1 MRTRTIRRLI
11 LLGLLSLVGIIV
23 VQIFWTNRA
32 EHVLKETRV
41 VQEREFREEQKR
53 FNDRVIIALT
63 NVAEKIL
70 SLNND
75 NSEAYNVVKQLR
87 SNYFVVQINDTL
99 HPYLL
104 ESLLKREFNRRNIKE
119 DFEYGIYDCFTDSV
133 VYGNYI
139 TFEKKEISE
148 DSLHASK
155 APQVKFENDG
165 HYFSVYFPAIAA
177 FNETS
182 KEENSLYGWIF
193 ASLVI
198 LLVLGFFVY
207 SVFVVLQQKRLAE
220 IKNDFINNM
229 THELK
234 TPISTIALS
243 GEVLLK
249 PDIKNDPDR
258 ITQYARIIKQENIR
272 LENLVERVLQLAS
285 LEKEKIQLKKSPIN
299 VHSIIQECFMNFS
312 PTVEASSGKIHINLH
327 AEKFEIEA
335 DKVHITN
342 MIFNLVDN
350 ARKYSGQ
357 NPEIT
362 ISTHSNSKGIYIEV
376 RDNGIGIAKENQ
388 QHIFDKFY
396 RVSTGNVHNVKGFG
410 LGLYYVRYMARQHG
424 GNVSVAS
431 QPGKGSTF
439 TIFLP
444 FKN

>member
-11 LLGLLSLVGIIV
+11 LLGLMSLVGIIV

-32 EHVLKETRV
+32 ERVLKETRV

-63 NVAEKIL
+63 NVAERIL

-75 NSEAYNVVKQLR
+75 KSEPYNVVKQLR

-104 ESLLKREFNRRNIKE
+104 ESLLKREFDRRNIRE
-119 DFEYGIYDCFTDSV
+119 NFEYGIYDCFTDSV

-139 TFEKKEISE
+139 TFDKKML
-148 DSLHASK
+148 DDTVRTAK
-155 APQVKFENDG
+155 KPQVKFENDG
-165 HYFSVYFPAIAA
+165 HYFSVHFPSRAA
-177 FNETS
+177 FYEDKHDAGN
-182 KEENSLYGWIF
+182 LYGWIF
-193 ASLVI
+193 ASAVI
-198 LLVLGFFVY
+198 LMVVGFFIY

-220 IKNDFINNM
+220 VKNDFINNM

-243 GEVLLK
+243 SEVLLK
-249 PDIKNDPDR
+249 PDIKEDPER

-285 LEKEKIQLKKSPIN
+285 LEKEKIQLKKSQLD
-299 VHSIIQECFMNFS
+299 VHTIIQECFRNFS
-312 PTVEASSGKIHINLH
+312 PTLEASNGTIKIETNAGKS
-327 AEKFEIEA
+327 EIEA
-335 DKVHITN
+335 DKVHVTN

-362 ISTHSNSKGIYIEV
+362 ISTENSESGILISV
-376 RDNGIGIAKENQ
+376 IDKGIGIAKENLK
-388 QHIFDKFY
+388 HIFDKFY
-396 RVSTGNVHNVKGFG
+396 RVPTGNVHNVKGFG
-410 LGLYYVRYMARQHG
+410 LGLYYVRYIARQHG
-424 GNVSVAS
+424 GNVSVTS
-431 QPGKGSTF
+431 EPGKGSTF
-439 TIFLP
+439 TIYLP